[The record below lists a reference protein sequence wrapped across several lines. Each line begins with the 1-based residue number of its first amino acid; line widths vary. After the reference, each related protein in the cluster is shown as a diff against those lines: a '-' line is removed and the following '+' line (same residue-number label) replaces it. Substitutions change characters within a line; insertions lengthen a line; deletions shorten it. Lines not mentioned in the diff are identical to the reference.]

1 MSAPVFA
8 ASELA
13 QRFGLALRGP
23 DRDVA
28 GVGTLADAAPHQ
40 LGFLA
45 NPRYRAQLAETQAGV
60 VVLREDDA
68 NAFAGTALVARDPY
82 AAFARISA
90 LFERLPAR
98 EPGIHPSAAVDSSAV
113 ISPGAH
119 IGPFTSIGARTTI
132 GAGAVVG
139 PGCVIGDDCELG
151 EGCELQARVTL
162 LTRVR
167 LGKRVR
173 ILPGAVL
180 GAAGF
185 GLAME
190 HGRWLNVPQLN
201 GVVVGD
207 DCEIGANTTIDRGAL
222 EDTVIGEGAKIDNLV
237 QVAHNCQIGAHS
249 VLAGC
254 TGIAGS
260 VTLGEHCIVGGAGMI
275 SGHVTLAPG
284 TTISGGSL
292 VMKSINQAGLY
303 TSVFPLDSHDEWVRN
318 AAHIR
323 RLAKLAE
330 RVAELEKKLKTIENE

>member
-190 HGRWLNVPQLN
+190 HGRWLNVPQLG

-222 EDTVIGEGAKIDNLV
+222 GDTVLEEDVRLDNQI
-237 QVAHNCQIGAHS
+237 QVGHNVRIGAHTAM
-249 VLAGC
+249 AGC
-254 TGIAGS
+254 SAVAGS
-260 VTLGEHCIVGGAGMI
+260 ARIGRYCLVGGGAGI
-275 SGHVTLAPG
+275 LGHLEVCDRVVITAM
-284 TTISGGSL
+284 SL
-292 VMKSINQAGLY
+292 VTHSIREPGEYSSGTPLMDNRSWRKSAARFKQLDRMARANPRAGAG
-303 TSVFPLDSHDEWVRN
+303 DKDQE
-318 AAHIR
+318 
-323 RLAKLAE
+323 
-330 RVAELEKKLKTIENE
+330 

>member
-45 NPRYRAQLAETQAGV
+45 NPRYRAQLTETQAGV

-68 NAFAGTALVARDPY
+68 NAFAGSALVARDPY

-132 GAGAVVG
+132 GTGAVVG

-190 HGRWLNVPQLN
+190 HGRWLNVPQLG

-222 EDTVIGEGAKIDNLV
+222 GDTVLEEDVRLDNQI
-237 QVAHNCQIGAHS
+237 QVGHNVRIGAHTAM
-249 VLAGC
+249 AGC
-254 TGIAGS
+254 SAVAGS
-260 VTLGEHCIVGGAGMI
+260 ARIGRYCLVGGGAGI
-275 SGHVTLAPG
+275 LGHLEVCDRVVITAM
-284 TTISGGSL
+284 SL
-292 VMKSINQAGLY
+292 VTHSIREPGEYSSGTPLMDNRSWRKSAARFKQLDRMARANPRAGA
-303 TSVFPLDSHDEWVRN
+303 SDKDQE
-318 AAHIR
+318 
-323 RLAKLAE
+323 
-330 RVAELEKKLKTIENE
+330 